1 MYNIISVN
9 GQKAVDYGYSVSKGK
24 CYGFIRN
31 NNCDVR
37 VEVVIDDNG
46 SYNGHTNKWVE
57 FIPQRG
63 ALDDVISMLISAGL
77 GSCYA
82 VIAHNCGELDIT
94 DRLVNELAD
103 Y

>member
-9 GQKAVDYGYSVSKGK
+9 GQSAVDYGYSVAKDK
-24 CYGFIRN
+24 CYGFIRTY
-31 NNCDVR
+31 NCVVR

-46 SYNGHTNKWVE
+46 VYNGHSNKWVE
-57 FIPQRG
+57 FIPQSG
-63 ALDDVISMLISAGL
+63 NLDDVISMLILAGL

-82 VIAHNCGELDIT
+82 VIAHNSGEMDVT
-94 DRLVNELAD
+94 DKLLNKLSD

>member
-37 VEVVIDDNG
+37 AEVVIDDNG
-46 SYNGHTNKWVE
+46 
-57 FIPQRG
+57 
-63 ALDDVISMLISAGL
+63 
-77 GSCYA
+77 CY
-82 VIAHNCGELDIT
+82 
-94 DRLVNELAD
+94 DRLLDELAD